1 VPDKVRTR
9 ALAELIEVYLSEVGD
24 LLKCI
29 AATLWVVLALLVF
42 LTLRKALAGRIPFLT
57 TNRCRLLMHVNQ
69 ARARPPHTR
78 QHEEARRRAFARYV
92 T

>member
-9 ALAELIEVYLSEVGD
+9 ALAELMEVYLSEVGD

-42 LTLRKALAGRIPFLT
+42 LTLRKAFAGRIPFLT
-57 TNRCRLLMHVNQ
+57 TRCRLLMHVNQ
-69 ARARPPHTR
+69 ARASPPHTR